1 MSKQVKS
8 IHYLSLLSLVALSGC
23 WKGSDKVE
31 EVSVVASDDDST
43 VLLSIGGSPKIT
55 VNSLDADLNEIAE
68 MDQQAKMMLMF
79 DPEGTKERMFKEQKR
94 MAVVEEWAVRNG
106 VREDAEY
113 KKKQSRIISHVQ
125 KQLDFEQFLK
135 EHEVDVTDADVRKYY
150 EDNKDQDY
158 RIVISQAGVKTQAV
172 EFDTKDAAD
181 KFAEELKKAGAKD
194 IEKLAKGKKLF
205 ARSFGNVN
213 DSSYADKEIKEAV
226 LKLNKFPTVSV
237 VESGDKKKYWV
248 VAALVKEKAKYQDFD
263 KIKDSL
269 KQAIKPKKIG
279 EMLEVKLPEYSAEFK
294 VVENEGYFKDLK
306 AAKEAE
312 AAKQAAENSES
323 DSKESK
329 KDK

>member
-23 WKGSDKVE
+23 WKGDSCCSKTE
-31 EVSVVASDDDST
+31 EVSAIASDDDST
-43 VLLSIGGSPKIT
+43 VLLSIGDSAKIT
-55 VNSLDADLNEIAE
+55 VNSLDADLNELAE
-68 MDQQAKMMLMF
+68 MDQQAKMMLTF

-150 EDNKDQDY
+150 DENKDQDY
-158 RIVISQAGVKTQAV
+158 RIVVSQAGVKTQAV
-172 EFDTKDAAD
+172 EFDTKEAAD

-205 ARSFGNVN
+205 ARSFGNIN
-213 DSSYADKEIKEAV
+213 DSSYADKEIKDAV
-226 LKLNKFPTVSV
+226 LKLKKFPTVV
-237 VESGDKKKYWV
+237 VIGINDKKKYWV
-248 VAALVKEKAKYQDFD
+248 VAALAKEKAKYQDFD

-312 AAKQAAENSES
+312 AAKQAQES
-323 DSKESK
+323 GKDSKESK
-329 KDK
+329 